1 MNPPR
6 SQIPEQQ
13 GLTKGR
19 HGDELLSIMGN
30 DVKTI
35 FRIACVASVALV
47 LCSLPAIAQT
57 RELRV
62 IATNTWTAALAAA
75 AGATQVVTL
84 APADLRHPAEYEL
97 KPSDVTLLRG
107 ADVIVYSGFET
118 MAKKL
123 ASAANDGGIKML
135 QIDADYSLATM
146 RTSIMAIA
154 AVLGTEPKARE
165 SVAALER
172 SIRVWKAELQ
182 SKGLFGAPVIAHVFQ
197 VPLLKDLGFD
207 IKGVF
212 GPGPL
217 EATQIAKLSPILATF
232 IVDNWHNEAAA
243 PLKETMKATRYVSF
257 INFPGPDGTASLLDV
272 LADNRKRMETAS
284 K

>member
-1 MNPPR
+1 
-6 SQIPEQQ
+6 
-13 GLTKGR
+13 
-19 HGDELLSIMGN
+19 LSIMGN
-30 DVKTI
+30 AVKTI
-35 FRIACVASVALV
+35 FRIICTTSIALA
-47 LCSLPAIAQT
+47 LCSLPAMAQT
-57 RELRV
+57 RALRV
-62 IATNTWTAALAAA
+62 IATNSWTAALAAA
-75 AGATQVVTL
+75 AGATQIVTL
-84 APADLRHPAEYEL
+84 APGDLRHPAEYEL
-97 KPSDVTLLRG
+97 KPTDVTLMKG
-107 ADVIVYSGFET
+107 ADVIVYTGFET

-123 ASAANDGGIKML
+123 ASAASDGGIKML

-154 AVLGTEPKARE
+154 AVLRTEPKALE
-165 SVAALER
+165 SVAALEQ
-172 SIRVWKAELQ
+172 SISAWKADLQ
-182 SKGLFGAPVIAHVFQ
+182 SKGLLGAPVIAHVFQ

-217 EATQIAKLSPILATF
+217 EASQIAKLSPIPVTF

-243 PLKETMKATRYVSF
+243 PLKETMKVAHYVSL
-257 INFPGPDGTASLLDV
+257 INFPGPDGTTSLLDV

>member
-1 MNPPR
+1 METN
-6 SQIPEQQ
+6 S
-13 GLTKGR
+13 
-19 HGDELLSIMGN
+19 LSIMGN
-30 DVKTI
+30 NVKTV
-35 FRIACVASVALV
+35 FRIICTVSIALA
-47 LCSLPAIAQT
+47 LCPPPATAQT

-62 IATNTWTAALAAA
+62 VATNTWTAALAAA
-75 AGATQVVTL
+75 AGATQIVTL
-84 APADLRHPAEYEL
+84 APGDLRHPAEYEL

-107 ADVIVYSGFET
+107 ADIIVYTGFET

-123 ASAANDGGIKML
+123 ASAASDGGIKMI
-135 QIDADYSLATM
+135 QVDADYSLATM
-146 RTSIMAIA
+146 QTSIMAIA

-165 SVAALER
+165 SVAALEK
-172 SIRVWKAELQ
+172 SIGAWKAALQ
-182 SKGLFGAPVIAHVFQ
+182 SKGLYGAPVVAHVFQ

-217 EATQIAKLSPILATF
+217 EAAQIAKLSPIPAAF

-243 PLKETMKATRYVSF
+243 PLKETMKAVRYVSLV
-257 INFPGPDGTASLLDV
+257 NFPGPDGTASLLDV
-272 LADNRKRMETAS
+272 LGDNRKRMETAS

>member
-1 MNPPR
+1 
-6 SQIPEQQ
+6 
-13 GLTKGR
+13 
-19 HGDELLSIMGN
+19 MGN
-30 DVKTI
+30 AVKTI
-35 FRIACVASVALV
+35 FRIICTTSIALA
-47 LCSLPAIAQT
+47 LCSLPAMAQT
-57 RELRV
+57 RALRV
-62 IATNTWTAALAAA
+62 IATNSWTAALAAA
-75 AGATQVVTL
+75 AGATQIVTL
-84 APADLRHPAEYEL
+84 APGDLRHPAEYEL
-97 KPSDVTLLRG
+97 KPTDVTLMKG
-107 ADVIVYSGFET
+107 ADVIVYTGFEA

-123 ASAANDGGIKML
+123 ASAASDGGIKML

-154 AVLGTEPKARE
+154 AVLRTEPKARE
-165 SVAALER
+165 SVVALEQ
-172 SIRVWKAELQ
+172 SISAWKADLQ
-182 SKGLFGAPVIAHVFQ
+182 SKGFLGAPVVAHVFQ

-217 EATQIAKLSPILATF
+217 EASQIAKLSPIPVTF

-243 PLKETMKATRYVSF
+243 PLKETMKVAHYVSL
-257 INFPGPDGTASLLDV
+257 INFPGPDGTTSLLDV